1 MKNAKKSMFITTI
14 LMVAVLIVAVS
25 TATFA
30 WYTAS
35 GTGSAGSA
43 SLVAA
48 ESSDA
53 NIAVGWTKASKTTDI
68 TFNTIDA
75 KFAPMAPKAA
85 LVADEAYAAS
95 TFYTQTLAQSNTFNG
110 DGTPATPWNVVNS
123 DADAGVTD
131 GFYVINHNQ
140 NAGATVKMSLTFTAD
155 DNSDLLLVAVYVNGS
170 LKGIYSQLASY
181 AAGEI
186 KNGAAPSTLTG
197 DTKGT
202 NVIAAGTELSFD
214 LAAANA
220 DDDTDVAL
228 IQVKAWFDGSAL
240 DQTGAGD
247 TAGFS
252 FSFAGTTKNA

>member
-35 GTGSAGSA
+35 GQGSANSA
-43 SLVAA
+43 SLVSA
-48 ESSDA
+48 ESADA
-53 NIAVGWTKASKTTDI
+53 NIAVGWNKSSKDTSI
-68 TFNTIDA
+68 TFNTSTS

-85 LVADEAYAAS
+85 LVADEAYATSEFFTA
-95 TFYTQTLAQSNTFNG
+95 TLAQNNVFNDNG
-110 DGTPATPWNVVNS
+110 APATPWTVVNS
-123 DADAGVTD
+123 DEASDITD
-131 GFYVINHNQ
+131 GFYVINYNQ
-140 NAGATVKMSLTFTAD
+140 NAGATVKMKLTFTAD
-155 DNSDLLLVAVYVNGS
+155 ENSDLLLVAVYVNGS

-181 AAGEI
+181 AAGNI
-186 KNGAAPSTLTG
+186 VKNAAPSTLTG

-202 NVIAAGTELSFD
+202 NVIAAGTEISFD

-220 DDDTDVAL
+220 DDDTDVAK

-240 DQTGAGD
+240 EQVDENKA
-247 TAGFS
+247 AGFS
-252 FSFAGTTKNA
+252 FSFEGATITA